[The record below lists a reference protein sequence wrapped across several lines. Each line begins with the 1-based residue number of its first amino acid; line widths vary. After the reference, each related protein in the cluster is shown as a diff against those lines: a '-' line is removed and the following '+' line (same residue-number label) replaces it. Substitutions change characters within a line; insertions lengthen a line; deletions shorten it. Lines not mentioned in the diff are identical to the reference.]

1 MWMMMTRSMTKIEE
15 ELEVSELVID
25 KIHKTTGWDED
36 VIGCWYHNY
45 QSPQCQTFHG
55 TCKGLYQCQLLE
67 RNYTSK
73 GDNNGIQ

>member
-1 MWMMMTRSMTKIEE
+1 MTKIEE
-15 ELEVSELVID
+15 ELEVVELVID
-25 KIHKTTGWDED
+25 KIHKSTGWDED

-45 QSPQCQTFHG
+45 QSPQCQILHG

-73 GDNNGIQ
+73 GDTKDGIPGT